1 MFDFEVCQVCGC
13 NDQEVDIYGSGKH
26 GICSDCD
33 VDGDS
38 KDLAAKI
45 LKKLKGE
52 D

>member
-26 GICSDCD
+26 GICSDCN

-38 KDLAAKI
+38 K
-45 LKKLKGE
+45 KLKEGN
-52 D
+52 